1 MQYILGN
8 NALLCYT
15 TNAPRLRT
23 ATAGYTFTWTGLM
36 GAAAWGGRIN
46 RIPNPLLGIGTERI
60 EAEIC
65 YDMKVIAADMG
76 VFFENVVQGV

>member
-1 MQYILGN
+1 
-8 NALLCYT
+8 
-15 TNAPRLRT
+15 
-23 ATAGYTFTWTGLM
+23 M
-36 GAAAWGGRIN
+36 GSAAWGGRIN

-76 VFFENVVQGV
+76 VFFKDVVQGV